1 MAKTTSDGRL
11 RHTRRLDSVL
21 PKSAKKVFRQYG
33 FAEDAL
39 IRQWREIAGDKL
51 AQVTAPLRLSY
62 GKEKGEKIAVLHLL
76 VEGAAALEVQHQIPI
91 LIEKLNI
98 FYGHRAIGR
107 ITLVQGKPGANK
119 KTQTEV
125 KKPPDPEAIKQ
136 IETWT
141 KAMKDAGLK
150 NTLVS
155 LGAEVLAD
163 EQK

>member
-11 RHTRRLDSVL
+11 RRTRRLDSVL

-33 FAEDAL
+33 FAEGTL
-39 IRQWREIAGDKL
+39 IRQWREIAGVKL
-51 AQVTAPLRLSY
+51 SRVTAPLRLSY
-62 GKEKGEKIAVLHLL
+62 GKEKGEKIAILHLL

-98 FYGHRAIGR
+98 FYGHKQISR
-107 ITLVQGKPGANK
+107 ISLVQGKPGRIENPER
-119 KTQTEV
+119 EV
-125 KKPPDPEAIKQ
+125 KKPPDPAALKQ

-141 KAMKDAGLK
+141 KAMKNAGLK
-150 NTLVS
+150 ETLVN